1 MLKKKSFHLSFW
13 GVLASV
19 FVALPLF
26 FWFHTSEADYSVDW
40 GVNFSASQA
49 EYLGLDAKETYNAVI
64 EDLGAKRIKIHVNWN
79 ATEIQN
85 NVYDFSML
93 DYQVKEAEKHDV
105 KLILVI
111 GKKTGRWPECH
122 TPEWFLSV
130 PEEEREAEIIQYV
143 RTLAFRYKNSKA
155 VEFWQIENEPFLEFG
170 TCPDWYYENSPE
182 RVAKEIAAVREI
194 DSKRKIIV
202 SESGELSD
210 WTTAAELAD
219 IVGVTMY
226 RSTWNGIEETFGLNP
241 YTFLTPQF
249 YSAKA
254 TYIQQVYGKPVI
266 SIELQAEPWT
276 AKPLAESKLEI
287 QAESMNPELFKENID
302 FARQVGLDSYY
313 FWGVEWWYWMK
324 TKHNQPEIWNL
335 ATDVLAE

>member
-1 MLKKKSFHLSFW
+1 MLKKKTFHFSFW
-13 GVLASV
+13 GVLSSV
-19 FVALPLF
+19 FVAIPLF
-26 FWFHTSEADYSVDW
+26 FWFHTSEAEYRVNW

-49 EYLGLDAKETYNAVI
+49 EYLGLDANKTYDAIIKE
-64 EDLGAKRIKIHVNWN
+64 LGAKQIKIHTNWN
-79 ATEIQN
+79 ATEIEN
-85 NVYDFSML
+85 NVYDFATL
-93 DYQVKEAEKHDV
+93 DYQVAGAEKHDV

-111 GKKTGRWPECH
+111 GMKTGRWPECH
-122 TPEWFLSV
+122 TPEWFLSI
-130 PEEEREAEIIQYV
+130 PSEEREAEIIQYV
-143 RTLAFRYKNSKA
+143 RTLTFRYKDSKA
-155 VEFWQIENEPFLEFG
+155 VEFWQIENEPFLDFG
-170 TCPDWYYENSPE
+170 TCPDWYYEDSQA
-182 RVAKEIAAVREI
+182 RVAKEIEAVRDI
-194 DSKRKIIV
+194 DPSRKIIV

-226 RSTWNGIEETFGLNP
+226 RSTWNDVEETFGLNP

-287 QAESMNPELFKENID
+287 QAQSMNPELFKENVD

-324 TKHNQPEIWNL
+324 TKHNQPEIWNQAQIL
-335 ATDVLAE
+335 FTE